1 MSLDSAV
8 LTKDV
13 MSSGVPQSGVVS
25 NHELGT
31 DRKKSIFVFDKDD
44 PMKFYIAPDEA
55 ERETY
60 KSKIV
65 ECGGDV
71 VDYLDNNTGVVWLSS
86 VNRRGNITFD
96 FRFVDDSIENLGPV
110 DLTQYR
116 NGSTSTEVATTNEPQ
131 PLTINFADYFRR
143 SGKRQKYTF
152 SDEQDEYIL
161 KHVRLNPRLRTSHSF
176 FTDLAKHPALKG
188 HTGESIRSRYRS
200 RLEPKLNYVYK
211 SAEDG
216 TLIRDARGK
225 LVRESLENMPK
236 TIRSRFTA
244 VEDYIL
250 CKKIVEHCRTK
261 FNEDSNANAG
271 ERSGDGNRK
280 DFDPYGDLTV
290 PLPFFTSLTNEYPSR
305 TFHSWRDR
313 YRKFVRQ
320 YGAQRYIDYYNSC
333 VREGRE
339 PEIISNLPRSHT
351 SYASSMKNLIGSAYQ
366 NDSENQGYHLE
377 DDTAL
382 DEEIGEV
389 KSSNIDDALQ
399 DKPSIAGKDTA
410 ETQKGRNYGRRGKR
424 EINTGSPTTAGK
436 PRFSSQPSEDDL
448 VIDICYVPSKVSY
461 EDLFND
467 NFYKIQP
474 EQVISEV
481 EKILNESQDHDLQYL
496 FGAFSDIGIT
506 DVFTAH
512 ILMCTCAD
520 IPRIL
525 LFINKFLNMLP
536 YVKED
541 EISNALNIE
550 GSNGLWTAEYD
561 RLLLDGSDSGM
572 KTIRQVHDEESIYN
586 RKKFLEKLSEL

>member
-1 MSLDSAV
+1 MSLDSAA

-13 MSSGVPQSGVVS
+13 MSLSVPQ
-25 NHELGT
+25 LGAVLSHGSDT
-31 DRKKSIFVFDKDD
+31 DRIKSIFVFDKDD
-44 PMKFYIAPDEA
+44 PMKFYIAPDEE

-71 VDYLDNNTGVVWLSS
+71 VDYLDNTTGVVWLSS
-86 VNRRGNITFD
+86 VDRRGNITFN

-116 NGSTSTEVATTNEPQ
+116 NGCTSSDMTNFSEPQ
-131 PLTINFADYFRR
+131 PLTINFAEYFRR

-161 KHVRLNPRLRTSHSF
+161 KQVRLNPRLRTSHSF
-176 FTDLAKHPALKG
+176 FTDLAKHPVLKG

-216 TLIRDARGK
+216 TLIRDSRGR

-261 FNEDSNANAG
+261 FKENVDSGSGEILGNE
-271 ERSGDGNRK
+271 NRK
-280 DFDPYGDLTV
+280 EFNPYGDLTV

-320 YGAQRYIDYYNSC
+320 YGAQRYIDYYDKC
-333 VREGRE
+333 VKEGQE

-351 SYASSMKNLIGSAYQ
+351 NYAASIKKLIGSAFQ
-366 NDSENQGYHLE
+366 NDGENQGHHLD

-399 DKPSIAGKDTA
+399 DNASIVGKDATQ
-410 ETQKGRNYGRRGKR
+410 TQKGRNDSRRGIR
-424 EINTGSPTTAGK
+424 ETNTDSPTTASEA
-436 PRFSSQPSEDDL
+436 RISSQPSDDEL

-481 EKILNESQDHDLQYL
+481 EKILKESQDHDLQYL
-496 FGAFSDIGIT
+496 FRAFSDIGIT
-506 DVFTAH
+506 DLFTAH

-525 LFINKFLNMLP
+525 VFINKFLNILP